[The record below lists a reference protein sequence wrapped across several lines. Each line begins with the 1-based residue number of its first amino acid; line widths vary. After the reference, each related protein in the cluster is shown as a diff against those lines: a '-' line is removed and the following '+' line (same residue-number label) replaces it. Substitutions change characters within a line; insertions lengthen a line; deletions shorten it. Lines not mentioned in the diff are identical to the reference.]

1 MAPSPDHFEFLGVWQ
16 VVAAYAFGLALP
28 ITALKLAGVSDAAS
42 SLDWPGRGGA
52 RVTLAGVVLSL
63 PVGFW
68 LALATADARRSP
80 VDELLLYLLIVPEH
94 FLIFGF
100 LGALL
105 LPARRLGW
113 PRGGAQQGA
122 DAIYAIV
129 ATGIVFGLAHVG
141 KAHDAEILSSFPLGF
156 LFAWMTV
163 LSGSI
168 WPAVIAH
175 CTLNLIPMMALA
187 FGQ

>member
-1 MAPSPDHFEFLGVWQ
+1 MLSTPDHFEFMAVWQ
-16 VVAAYAFGLALP
+16 VLAAYAFGLALP
-28 ITALKLAGVSDAAS
+28 ITALKLAGVPDAGSA
-42 SLDWPGRGGA
+42 LAWPVRGGT
-52 RVTLAGVVLSL
+52 RVTAVGVVLGL

-68 LALATADARRSP
+68 LAIVAADARRSSLG
-80 VDELLLYLLIVPEH
+80 ELLEYLLIVPEH

-105 LPARRLGW
+105 LPGRRLCW
-113 PRGGAQQGA
+113 PRGGKQQGA
-122 DAIYAIV
+122 DAFYAIA
-129 ATGIVFGLAHVG
+129 ATGIVFGLAHIG
-141 KAHDAEILSSFPLGF
+141 KASHAEIISSFPLGV

-175 CTLNLIPMMALA
+175 CTLNLVPMVVLALA
-187 FGQ
+187 A

>member
-1 MAPSPDHFEFLGVWQ
+1 MLSTPDHFEFIAAWQ
-16 VVAAYAFGLALP
+16 VIAAYAFGLALP
-28 ITALKLAGVSDAAS
+28 ITALKLAGIPDAGSA
-42 SLDWPGRGGA
+42 LQWPGRGGA
-52 RVTLAGVVLSL
+52 RVTSAGVVLSL

-68 LALATADARRSP
+68 LAIVTADAKNSP
-80 VDELLLYLLIVPEH
+80 LGELVQYVLMIPEH

-113 PRGGAQQGA
+113 PRGGKQQGA
-122 DAIYAIV
+122 DAIYAIA
-129 ATGIVFGLAHVG
+129 ATGIVFGLAHIG
-141 KAHDAEILSSFPLGF
+141 KTNDAEIISAFPLGL

-175 CTLNLIPMMALA
+175 CALNLVPMVVLALA
-187 FGQ
+187 Q